1 MAKIEVKAKITAGV
15 HPKHGPIINGRT
27 YTIEEHE
34 YADQLF
40 ERPSPEWLA
49 PWEREK
55 PKPKTVS
62 AKTDKKGE

>member
-1 MAKIEVKAKITAGV
+1 MAKVEVKAKITAGV
-15 HPKHGPIINGRT
+15 HPQHGPIVQGRT

-40 ERPSPEWLA
+40 ERPSAEWLA

-55 PKPKTVS
+55 PTKKTASVK
-62 AKTDKKGE
+62 ADKKGE